1 MNPLLAA
8 EIPDYML
15 LPLKILALIGVAAL
29 GGMLL
34 GWIAALIT
42 RTYFAQTIP
51 PRMAWFIRT
60 LGAVT
65 CGLIAWWVLF
75 HGGGSGIG
83 GSGGWWPGG
92 SGEGTKDAAPKDGS
106 KKDDKKDK
114 EKEKEKAKSGR
125 DEKDRSKVPAGVS
138 LAVEV
143 LGDPTLSRL
152 AKGKEFDAAKRY
164 RVQGTKELLT
174 LKEVRQ
180 LILKRRT
187 AEPPLR
193 LLEIVLD
200 DESPARNRPYVADLE
215 QWAKELPEG
224 EQKLRV
230 KVGEED

>member
-1 MNPLLAA
+1 MTPLLGA
-8 EIPDYML
+8 EIPDFML
-15 LPLKILALIGVAAL
+15 VPLKILALIGAAAL

-42 RTYFAQTIP
+42 RTYFAQSIP

-60 LGAVT
+60 LGAAT
-65 CGLIAWWVLF
+65 CGLIAWWILF

-83 GSGGWWPGG
+83 GPGGWWPGG
-92 SGEGTKDAAPKDGS
+92 SGEGTKDASPKDDS
-106 KKDDKKDK
+106 KKDEKKDK
-114 EKEKEKAKSGR
+114 EKEKEKAKSGK
-125 DEKDRSKVPAGVS
+125 DDKDRSKVPAGES
-138 LAVEV
+138 LSVEV
-143 LGDPTLSRL
+143 LGDRTLSE
-152 AKGKEFDAAKRY
+152 AKGKEFDPDKRY

-180 LILKRRT
+180 MIVKRRG

-200 DESPARNRPYVADLE
+200 DDSPARNRPQVADLE

-224 EQKLRV
+224 KQRLRV
-230 KVGEED
+230 RVGDED